1 MNILMILSKI
11 PSTFKTDIRVYSEA
25 QALIEAGHTVTAIAW
40 DRKHEDTSGD
50 NVDGIRVVRI
60 YTKGLMKLLPNDL
73 FRNPLWWK
81 KAYNK
86 GVQLYQNEFH
96 FDVVHCHDLDTLQTG
111 VWLKKKYG
119 CKLIYDAHEIFT
131 YMIEGNVPNFV
142 VRRASKMEK
151 RLIHNVDHIITVD
164 DSYATYFNG
173 ITRKPLTIVR
183 NCKQLVGEYTPPTRK
198 KFTLVYIG
206 TLNKSRFFPQLLH
219 VVGKINDIQLV
230 IAAKKE
236 SIYDEI
242 EQLSKRYANIDF
254 LGTIPGNQVLPLT
267 REGHVVIC
275 LFDPSSKMNRI
286 GSPNKLFEAMVTG
299 RPIIVTKGTNAGD
312 IVEQEHCGLA
322 IEYSEEKL
330 AEAIKQLRDNPKL
343 CEELGRNGIRAAKE
357 KYNWDVQK
365 KALLHVY
372 ATIQHPS

>member
-1 MNILMILSKI
+1 MKILMLLSKI

-25 QALIEAGHTVTAIAW
+25 QSLLEAGQEVTAIAW
-40 DRKHEDTSGD
+40 DRRHEDASGD
-50 NVDGIRVVRI
+50 NIDGIHVTRI
-60 YTKGLMKLLPNDL
+60 YTTGLMKILPNDL
-73 FRNPLWWK
+73 FRNPLWWR
-81 KAYNK
+81 KAYRK
-86 GVQLYQNEFH
+86 AIQLYNQGYH

-119 CKLIYDAHEIFT
+119 CNLVYDAHEIFT
-131 YMIEGNVPNFV
+131 YMIENDVPKFV
-142 VRRASKMEK
+142 VRYASRMEK
-151 RLIHNVDHIITVD
+151 RLLRSVDQVITVD
-164 DSYATYFNG
+164 DSYAAYFKD
-173 ITRKPLTIVR
+173 ITQKPLTIIR
-183 NCKQLVGEYTPPTRK
+183 NCKQLVGDYIPPTRK

-206 TLNKSRFFPQLLH
+206 TLNRSRFFPQLLH
-219 VVGKINDIQLV
+219 VVGKIKDVQLV

-242 EQLSKRYANIDF
+242 EQLSKKYENIEF
-254 LGTIPGNQVLPLT
+254 LGTIPGSQVLPVT

-312 IVEQEHCGLA
+312 IVEQEYCGLA

-330 AEAIKQLRDNPKL
+330 ADAIKQLRDNPKL
-343 CEELGRNGIRAAKE
+343 CEQLGRNGIKAARE

-365 KALLHVY
+365 KELLNVY
-372 ATIQHPS
+372 ASLQRSS